1 MHNIILKSAS
11 EWGAFFVEKRNR
23 CYENHQ
29 NKSGGKP
36 FIYKWLILIKSL
48 DFAIIFVGY
57 ETKKEM
63 TETEKEQKKSIFRHL
78 GKNFEGYKK
87 YTVLTMV
94 FGCAEVMLEVLIPM
108 LMSVIVD
115 GGLYREEEFM
125 LSWLFPVELV
135 AERNRF
141 VMTVGLIMVCVA
153 IVSMMCG
160 LFAAKF
166 SALASQGFA
175 KNLRSS
181 LLEKIQSFSFANT
194 DRFSTSSLITRA
206 TTDVNTMRMTMQQ
219 VLRTLMRSPIM
230 IVMATVMAFTIAPHL
245 AIVFVFCIPILAG
258 ILAVLIK
265 TGQPRFKRMLRKMD
279 AMNKAVQENLVNSR
293 VVKAYVRGDY
303 ESGRFRET
311 AEDLRNAQLAS
322 SRLFTMTGPIQ
333 MLIMWGCTIIILFL
347 GGKEII
353 FENTGLLT
361 GELVSMVSYT
371 TQAVS
376 SLTMLSWLVMS
387 LSRAQASLVR
397 INEVLDE
404 EVDITDGPSD
414 AEVADGS
421 VDFEDVCFSY
431 TGEADKLELFH
442 INLHINS
449 GETMGIIG
457 GTGEGKSTLVNL
469 IPRFYDSLSGT
480 VKVGGTD
487 VREYKLENLRN
498 GVSMVLQNGSL
509 FSGTIADNLRW
520 GDPDATPEQ
529 MKEACWIACAD
540 EFIDRFKDGYET
552 MLEQDGA
559 NLSGGQRQR
568 LRIARAVIKHPKIL
582 ILDDST
588 SACDMTTD
596 EHIRRALHN
605 SLPGT
610 TKIIIAQ
617 RIASIMTC
625 DRIAVLDE
633 GKLSDVGTHSE
644 LMERSAIYRDVYE
657 SQMREEEE
665 QNAEN

>member
-1 MHNIILKSAS
+1 MIY
-11 EWGAFFVEKRNR
+11 F
-23 CYENHQ
+23 Q
-29 NKSGGKP
+29 NFG
-36 FIYKWLILIKSL
+36 
-48 DFAIIFVGY
+48 IIFVGY
-57 ETKKEM
+57 ETKKEWIK
-63 TETEKEQKKSIFRHL
+63 TEKEQKKSIFRHL
-78 GKNFEGYKK
+78 GKSFAGYKK

-115 GGLYREEEFM
+115 GGLYREERFM
-125 LSWLFPVELV
+125 LSWLFPAELV
-135 AERNRF
+135 ADRNRF
-141 VMTVGLIMVCVA
+141 VLTVGMIMVSVA

-160 LFAAKF
+160 LLAARF
-166 SALASQGFA
+166 SALSSQGFA

-206 TTDVNTMRMTMQQ
+206 TTDVNTMRMTMQH

-245 AIVFVFCIPILAG
+245 AVIFLFCIPILAV
-258 ILAVLIK
+258 ILAFLMKI
-265 TGQPRFKRMLRKMD
+265 GQPRFKRMLRKMD
-279 AMNKAVQENLVNSR
+279 AMNKAVQENLVSSR
-293 VVKAYVRGDY
+293 VVKAYVRGSY
-303 ESGRFRET
+303 ESERFRDT

-333 MLIMWGCTIIILFL
+333 MLIMWTCTIIILFL

-353 FENTGLLT
+353 YENTGLLT

-404 EVDITDGPSD
+404 EVDIVDGD
-414 AEVADGS
+414 FDGEVSDGS

-431 TGEADKLELFH
+431 TGEEDKLELCH

-469 IPRFYDSLSGT
+469 IPRFYDAFSGT

-487 VREYKLENLRN
+487 VREYKLEKLRS

-520 GDPDATPEQ
+520 GNKNAGIDD
-529 MKEACWIACAD
+529 MKEACYIACAD

-552 MLEQDGA
+552 LLEQDGA

-568 LRIARAVIKHPKIL
+568 LRIARAVIKKPKIL

-605 SLPGT
+605 SMPGT

-625 DRIAVLDE
+625 DRIAILDE

-644 LMERSAIYRDVYE
+644 LMERSSIYRDVYE
-657 SQMREEEE
+657 SQMREEDEKY
-665 QNAEN
+665 AKG